1 MGGSYTLTGFI
12 VKLTEIVEVII
23 PILVSL
29 ALLFFVWGLAQWLLN
44 MADTEKHKEGK
55 QRMVWGIIAL
65 FFIVSI
71 SGLIM
76 VLQATFFGTSGSS
89 SAPYKDPQSS
99 KSLGF

>member
-1 MGGSYTLTGFI
+1 MGGSHTLTSFI
-12 VKLTEIVEVII
+12 ERLTEIVYITV

-65 FFIVSI
+65 FFIASI
-71 SGLIM
+71 GGLIM
-76 VLQATFFGTSGSS
+76 VLDETFNLSDSNRGSEITEPSRTGGTI
-89 SAPYKDPQSS
+89 
-99 KSLGF
+99 